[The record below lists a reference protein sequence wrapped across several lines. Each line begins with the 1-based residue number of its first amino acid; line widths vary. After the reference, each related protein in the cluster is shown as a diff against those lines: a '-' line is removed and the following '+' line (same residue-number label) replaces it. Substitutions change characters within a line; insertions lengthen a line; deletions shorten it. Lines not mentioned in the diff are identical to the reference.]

1 MLHSQSTY
9 CENHLIRGILISQL
23 TTYIPNEDIASSY
36 EAYQLLIPKYDFVM
50 LNILPFSHVH
60 PNNKLYDHIKGC
72 STGFLIEQGL
82 GHKHTT
88 SFKYVK
94 KQNKSRDLMSL

>member
-9 CENHLIRGILISQL
+9 CENHLIRGILVSQL
-23 TTYIPNEDIASSY
+23 TTNIPNEDIASSC
-36 EAYQLLIPKYDFVM
+36 EVYQLPILKYDFVM

-82 GHKHTT
+82 DTNIPQALNM
-88 SFKYVK
+88 S
-94 KQNKSRDLMSL
+94 KSKTKAET

>member
-9 CENHLIRGILISQL
+9 CENHLISGILISQL
-23 TTYIPNEDIASSY
+23 TTYISNEDIASSY

-72 STGFLIEQGL
+72 PTGFLIEQGL

-94 KQNKSRDLMSL
+94 KQNKSGDLMSL

>member
-36 EAYQLLIPKYDFVM
+36 EA
-50 LNILPFSHVH
+50 N
-60 PNNKLYDHIKGC
+60 
-72 STGFLIEQGL
+72 
-82 GHKHTT
+82 T
-88 SFKYVK
+88 SY
-94 KQNKSRDLMSL
+94 